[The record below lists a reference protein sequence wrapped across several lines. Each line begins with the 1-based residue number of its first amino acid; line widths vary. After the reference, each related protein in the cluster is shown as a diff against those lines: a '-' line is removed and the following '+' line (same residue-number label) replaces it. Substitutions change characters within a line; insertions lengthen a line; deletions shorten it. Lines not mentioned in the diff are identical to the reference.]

1 MSIES
6 DLKESVKELN
16 LVDVVSSDGQNLTG
30 ELLSFSKE
38 KITLRVDEETKI
50 LYRTQE
56 NKDDISWNLE
66 QSSVE
71 DLE

>member
-6 DLKESVKELN
+6 DLKESVKRLN
-16 LVDVVSSDGQNLTG
+16 LVDCVSSDGQNLTG
-30 ELLSFSKE
+30 ELLSFSKD
-38 KITLRVDEETKI
+38 KITLRVGDEVKN

-56 NKDDISWNLE
+56 FPSDISWNLE
-66 QSSVE
+66 KNSLE